1 MVPAVMV
8 VGLLAEM
15 VAWGTV
21 ARRRRSVWPVMAATL
36 AAMGVAA
43 ALVGSPP
50 LSTSVPAARAV
61 AVGAGSGVVL
71 YLATR
76 VFVMVVHGWRRFQR
90 HGSRMY
96 ARQAGLPLWAALVLS
111 LAVMVVGEELFWRG
125 LFQLRLGRGLDSHL
139 AGAVLSWLV
148 FVAANLPSANLAI
161 VAGAV
166 VGGAVWTGLAW
177 WSHGFLASM
186 TSHVMWTGL
195 MLSAPVLAAQEG
207 A

>member
-1 MVPAVMV
+1 
-8 VGLLAEM
+8 
-15 VAWGTV
+15 
-21 ARRRRSVWPVMAATL
+21 
-36 AAMGVAA
+36 
-43 ALVGSPP
+43 
-50 LSTSVPAARAV
+50 
-61 AVGAGSGVVL
+61 
-71 YLATR
+71 
-76 VFVMVVHGWRRFQR
+76 
-90 HGSRMY
+90 MY

-139 AGAVLSWLV
+139 AGAVLSWLA